1 MTGKSDASRR
11 PWWLNRTA
19 MVSLVGL
26 ALSALFVGFVGWY
39 IPRRVA
45 DDFLAS
51 QAVADQAALDF
62 LVSSDVISTG
72 SDVDVDDL
80 DRFVRQ
86 SILRGDFVRAKLWSL
101 DGTILYSDARELIG
115 QRFAADEDFE
125 SLTTPI
131 SEVSDLSEEEN
142 YLEAG
147 QFGALLETYVPVLDG
162 DRVLAVWEIYR
173 TLDAYD
179 ASVDQTRR
187 LVWIGFGSGLGL
199 LGLFLVST
207 LGSLVRVAD
216 EQRRSAESRAD
227 DLVTLL
233 EVARTTTQADSPDG
247 LAARLRSI
255 LESAPQIEWVT
266 AVLQPDDSEPRSLLE
281 VGSPT
286 GDLGEPRAREQSSA
300 GLLTVHVEPTAGS
313 AADPT
318 VDALAEE
325 VLVGL
330 QKALLAEGL
339 DDYRRQLERVMEQ
352 LVDAEDSERRRLAGD
367 VHDSV
372 ARDLYRI
379 LYGVRTL
386 AADAP
391 ASAQPALAEL
401 EAAVLEAS
409 GSLRNLLRD
418 LYPTVAEDVGL
429 AAALASLADRVAESY
444 DLTVELDID
453 RCPEPSRDVKL
464 AVYRVAQE
472 SLVNAA
478 RHSGSDRATLGVWAA
493 ADRVEFSISDHGA
506 GPPIGWRAG
515 MGIWLMRERVE
526 RLGGH
531 IGFDAGDGF
540 VVTGSIPM
548 GGRS

>member
-1 MTGKSDASRR
+1 MTGKSDTSRR
-11 PWWLNRTA
+11 PWWLNRAA

-26 ALSALFVGFVGWY
+26 ALSALFAGLVGWY

-62 LVSSDVISTG
+62 LVSSDVISTVP
-72 SDVDVDDL
+72 DVDVDDL

-101 DGTILYSDARELIG
+101 DGTILYSDASELIG
-115 QRFAADEDFE
+115 QRFAPDEDFE
-125 SLTTPI
+125 SLTTSI

-142 YLEAG
+142 YLEAE
-147 QFGALLETYVPVLDG
+147 QFGALLETYVPVLEG

-187 LVWIGFGSGLGL
+187 LVWITFGSGLGL

-207 LGSLVRVAD
+207 LGSLVHIAD

-233 EVARTTTQADSPDG
+233 EVARMTTQADSPEG

-255 LESAPQIEWVT
+255 LESAPQVEWVV
-266 AVLQPDDSEPRSLLE
+266 AVLQSDDSEPRRLLE
-281 VGSPT
+281 VGSPAR
-286 GDLGEPRAREQSSA
+286 DLGEPRAQEESSA
-300 GLLTVHVEPTAGS
+300 GLLTVHIESTGAS
-313 AADPT
+313 SHDPT
-318 VDALAEE
+318 IDALAEE

-339 DDYRRQLERVMEQ
+339 DDYRRQLEHVMEQ
-352 LVDAEDSERRRLAGD
+352 LVDADDSERRRLAGD

-401 EAAVLEAS
+401 EAAILEAS
-409 GSLRNLLRD
+409 GSLRSLLRD
-418 LYPTVAEDVGL
+418 LYPSVAEDVGL
-429 AAALASLADRVAESY
+429 AASLASLAERVAESY
-444 DLTVELDID
+444 DLAVELDID
-453 RCPEPSRDVKL
+453 RCPEPSREVKL

-472 SLVNAA
+472 ALVNAA
-478 RHSGSDRATLGVWAA
+478 RHSGSDRATLAVWAA
-493 ADRVEFSISDHGA
+493 ADRVEFTISDHGA

-515 MGIWLMRERVE
+515 MGIWLMRDRVE

-531 IGFDAGDGF
+531 IGFDAGDGLI
-540 VVTGSIPM
+540 VTGSIPM
-548 GGRS
+548 GGAS

>member
-1 MTGKSDASRR
+1 
-11 PWWLNRTA
+11 

-26 ALSALFVGFVGWY
+26 ALSALFAGLVGWY

-62 LVSSDVISTG
+62 LVSSDVISTVP
-72 SDVDVDDL
+72 DVDVDDL

-101 DGTILYSDARELIG
+101 DGTILYSDASELIG
-115 QRFAADEDFE
+115 QRFAPDEDFE
-125 SLTTPI
+125 SLITSI

-142 YLEAG
+142 YLEAE
-147 QFGALLETYVPVLDG
+147 QFGALLETYVPVLEG

-187 LVWIGFGSGLGL
+187 LVWITFGSGLGL

-207 LGSLVRVAD
+207 LGSLVHIAD

-233 EVARTTTQADSPDG
+233 EVARMTTQADSPEG

-255 LESAPQIEWVT
+255 LESAPQVEWVV
-266 AVLQPDDSEPRSLLE
+266 AVLQSDDSEPRRLLE
-281 VGSPT
+281 VGSPAR
-286 GDLGEPRAREQSSA
+286 DLGEPRAQEESSA
-300 GLLTVHVEPTAGS
+300 GLLTVHIESTGAS
-313 AADPT
+313 SHDPT
-318 VDALAEE
+318 IDALAEE

-339 DDYRRQLERVMEQ
+339 DDYRRQLEHVMEQ
-352 LVDAEDSERRRLAGD
+352 LVDADDSERRRLAGD

-401 EAAVLEAS
+401 EAAILEAS
-409 GSLRNLLRD
+409 GSLRSLLRD
-418 LYPTVAEDVGL
+418 LYPSVAEDVGL
-429 AAALASLADRVAESY
+429 AASLASLAERVAESY
-444 DLTVELDID
+444 DLAVELDID
-453 RCPEPSRDVKL
+453 RCPEPSREVKL

-472 SLVNAA
+472 ALVNAA
-478 RHSGSDRATLGVWAA
+478 RHSGSDRATLAVWAA
-493 ADRVEFSISDHGA
+493 ADRVEFTISDHGA

-515 MGIWLMRERVE
+515 MGIWLMRDRVE

-531 IGFDAGDGF
+531 IGFDAGDGLI
-540 VVTGSIPM
+540 VTGSIPM
-548 GGRS
+548 GGAS

>member
-115 QRFAADEDFE
+115 QRFAPDEDFE

-131 SEVSDLSEEEN
+131 SEVSDLSEDEN

-162 DRVLAVWEIYR
+162 NRVLAVWEIYR

-227 DLVTLL
+227 DLLTLL

-266 AVLQPDDSEPRSLLE
+266 AVLQPDDSEPRALLE

-286 GDLGEPRAREQSSA
+286 GDLGEPRARERSSA

-429 AAALASLADRVAESY
+429 AASLASLADRVAESY

>member
-1 MTGKSDASRR
+1 MTGESDTSRR

-26 ALSALFVGFVGWY
+26 ALSALFAGLVGWY

-62 LVSSDVISTG
+62 LVSSDVVSTG
-72 SDVDVDDL
+72 SDMNVDDL

-101 DGTILYSDARELIG
+101 DGTVLYSDARELIG
-115 QRFAADEDFE
+115 QRFAPDEDFE

-162 DRVLAVWEIYR
+162 ERVLAVWEIYR

-179 ASVDQTRR
+179 ASVDQTQR
-187 LVWIGFGSGLGL
+187 LVWITFGSGLGL

-233 EVARTTTQADSPDG
+233 EVARTTTQADSPEG

-255 LESAPQIEWVT
+255 LESAPQVEWAI
-266 AVLQPDDSEPRSLLE
+266 AVLQSDDPEPRRLLE
-281 VGSPT
+281 VGSPAR
-286 GDLGEPRAREQSSA
+286 DLGEPRAQEESSA
-300 GLLTVHVEPTAGS
+300 GLLTVHIEPTVGS
-313 AADPT
+313 ATDPT
-318 VDALAEE
+318 IDALAEE

-401 EAAVLEAS
+401 EAAILEAS

-429 AAALASLADRVAESY
+429 AASLASLAERVAESY
-444 DLTVELDID
+444 DLAVDLDID

-472 SLVNAA
+472 ALVNAA
-478 RHSGSDRATLGVWAA
+478 RHSGSDRATLAVWAA
-493 ADRVEFSISDHGA
+493 GDQVEFTISDHGA

-515 MGIWLMRERVE
+515 MGIWLMRDRVE

-531 IGFDAGDGF
+531 IGFDAGDGLI
-540 VVTGSIPM
+540 VRGSIPM
-548 GGRS
+548 GGAS